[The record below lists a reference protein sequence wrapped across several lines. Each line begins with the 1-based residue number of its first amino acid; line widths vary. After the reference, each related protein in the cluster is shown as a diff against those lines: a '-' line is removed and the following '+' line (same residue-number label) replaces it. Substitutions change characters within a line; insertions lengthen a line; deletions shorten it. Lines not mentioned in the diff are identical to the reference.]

1 MESIRKII
9 VELDGRAVYC
19 TKSYK
24 RARQVAWKLIR
35 MNKGKE
41 VIVQHMGIICGI

>member
-1 MESIRKII
+1 MRKII

-24 RARQVAWKLIR
+24 RARQVAWKIIR
-35 MNKGKE
+35 MNKDKE
-41 VIVQHMGIICGI
+41 VIVHHMGIIFGI